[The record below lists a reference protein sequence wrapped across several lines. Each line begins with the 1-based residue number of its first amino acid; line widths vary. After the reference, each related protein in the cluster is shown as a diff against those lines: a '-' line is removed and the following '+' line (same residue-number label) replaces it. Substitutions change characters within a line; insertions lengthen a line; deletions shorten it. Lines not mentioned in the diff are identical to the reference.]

1 MENEYNK
8 PENEKENKNEVNEP
22 ALKYNYISPEEY
34 LKLERLTPRKHEY
47 FNGRLVAMAGAS
59 QHHLDIN
66 GNLHGEIY
74 NFLKDK
80 PCRPLLSD
88 FKVVSENFESYTY
101 PDLTIVCSDPMM
113 ADHACDTILNPSVI
127 IEILSKST
135 AKYDMGEKFIYYKTI
150 SCLKE
155 YILIDSRKR
164 FARIMRKQQDGQWNS
179 EDIKDEK
186 GDVSIQLIGMTLSF
200 DSIYRHT
207 HL

>member
-8 PENEKENKNEVNEP
+8 QENENENEVKEP
-22 ALKYNYISPEEY
+22 ALKYNYISPDDY
-34 LKLERLTPRKHEY
+34 LEMERTTPRKHEY

-66 GNLHGEIY
+66 SNLHGEIY
-74 NFLKDK
+74 QFLKEK

-88 FKVVSENFESYTY
+88 FKVVSADRESFTY

-113 ADHACDTILNPSVI
+113 ADHACDTMLNPSVI

-135 AKYDMGEKFIYYKTI
+135 AKYDMGEKFLYYKTI
-150 SCLKE
+150 PCLRE

-164 FARIMRKQQDGQWNS
+164 FARIMRRQLDGKW
-179 EDIKDEK
+179 EMKDIIGEN
-186 GDVSIQLIGMTLSF
+186 GEVTIQLIDLTLSF
-200 DSIYRHT
+200 DSIYKHT